1 MILFENFNTDSS
13 IEILNIILLL
23 FINNSKKA
31 AYLMQSLEKIKV
43 IRNIVELN
51 SSFEKKSLAAKILVM
66 FLKSFNSKIQNE

>member
-43 IRNIVELN
+43 IRSIVEVN
-51 SSFEKKSLAAKILVM
+51 SSFEKKSLAAQILVM